1 MTEVNSNCNGIWL
14 KGSAMYKEKALSLLS
29 SYDYNFNLAKFHIL
43 YPSVMANPLKK
54 EEVLKTINDK
64 EMESIVNEAIID
76 LRGCKSKEAQEIIEE
91 LRRTVKDRITLEDF
105 SYYI

>member
-1 MTEVNSNCNGIWL
+1 
-14 KGSAMYKEKALSLLS
+14 MYKEKALSLLS